1 MLASF
6 ATFGK
11 NSGGEL
17 IFCSISVPEQ
27 LHRQGMTLFHK
38 QTKALPGLSWAK
50 GGALDA
56 RAWLT
61 SLAVHLSVL
70 IVAAVLSF
78 VLPRAA
84 EELAISY
91 ELPELFEEEEP
102 LPQEFLSADEP
113 MEDYGALSQ
122 SGADSARALATV
134 VEDHSL
140 VIFKPEEITDFGE
153 LTAIEVDAPI
163 FQGPESFEKL
173 PVQGVGNVGV
183 SGAVGAIDR
192 LTHEILKSVEQ
203 QPTLVV
209 WLFDQSGSLRDER
222 ARILKR
228 FHGIY
233 DQLGVIEAA
242 KIPAFEQH
250 QDKPLLTAVV
260 QFGASPQI
268 LTKQPTDQIEEIEA
282 AVRAIE
288 DDASGQENV
297 FQAVATMATKF
308 RSYRTPAEGSRNVM
322 LIVFTDEAGDDASE
336 MEATVYL
343 CRRLAMPVY
352 VVGRPAPF
360 GRRAAYVK
368 WIDPDPQFDQR
379 PQWVPV
385 NMGPESLL
393 PERLKLQFF
402 GSRRNE
408 ELIDSGF
415 GPYGLTRLCYETGGL
430 YFAAHPNREVG
441 RRIGGRETENLAAYF
456 SAFFDPE
463 VMRRYQPDYISSK
476 EYWQAARASGPRKAL
491 LEAAQLS
498 WTTQLEDIRTRFP
511 KQDEAQLAQSLSVA
525 QRAAALRQPQIDRIC
540 QILLT
545 GEDDRAELKGLR
557 WQAGFDLAIGRALA
571 TKVRT
576 DGYNAMLAKAKQ
588 GMAFQNAENNTWVLV
603 ADDVYA
609 NSSLEKTARKAR
621 EYLIQVSIHHA
632 GTPWAYLADRELR
645 TPLGWRWDEDYT
657 YIPSPADIANN
668 NNRPRPEP
676 RQRPARPPRRD
687 PPRL

>member
-1 MLASF
+1 
-6 ATFGK
+6 
-11 NSGGEL
+11 
-17 IFCSISVPEQ
+17 
-27 LHRQGMTLFHK
+27 MTLFDK
-38 QTKALPGLSWAK
+38 RTKADPGSPWAK
-50 GGALDA
+50 GDALDA

-61 SLAVHLSVL
+61 SLALHLVL
-70 IVAAVLSF
+70 LLAAAVLSF

-91 ELPELFEEEEP
+91 EPPELIEEEEP

-122 SGADSARALATV
+122 AGADSARALATV

-140 VIFKPEEITDFGE
+140 VVFEPEEITDFGE
-153 LTAIEVDAPI
+153 LMSIEIDEPI
-163 FQGPESFEKL
+163 FQGPESIEAL
-173 PVQGVGNVGV
+173 PVQGMGNVGV

-209 WLFDQSGSLRDER
+209 WLFDQSGSLREER
-222 ARILKR
+222 ARILER
-228 FHGIY
+228 FHGVY

-242 KIPAFEQH
+242 EVPAFKQH
-250 QDKPLLTAVV
+250 KDKPLLTAVV
-260 QFGASPQI
+260 GFGASPRV
-268 LTKQPTDQIEEIEA
+268 LTKEPTDKIEEIEA
-282 AVRAIE
+282 AVRSID

-297 FQAVATMATKF
+297 FQAVAMTATKF
-308 RSYRTPAEGSRNVM
+308 RNYRTPSQGSRNVM
-322 LIVFTDEAGDDASE
+322 IIVFTDEAGDDLSE
-336 MEATVYL
+336 MDSTVYL

-360 GRRAAYVK
+360 GRREAYVK
-368 WIDPDPQFDQR
+368 WIDPDPKFDQR

-393 PERLKLQFF
+393 PERLKLQFY
-402 GSRRNE
+402 GSRREE

-441 RRIGGRETENLAAYF
+441 RRIGGRETENLSAHF
-456 SAFFDPE
+456 TAFFDPD
-463 VMRRYQPDYISSK
+463 VMSRYQPDYVSSE
-476 EYWQAARASGPRKAL
+476 EYRQAIKASGARQAL
-491 LEAAQLS
+491 MEASQLS
-498 WTTQLEDIRTRFP
+498 WTTQLENIRTRFP
-511 KQDEAQLAQSLSVA
+511 RRSEAELAQILSIA

-540 QILLT
+540 QILST
-545 GEDDRAELKGLR
+545 GEDDRPNLKSPR
-557 WQAGFDLAIGRALA
+557 WEASFDLALGRALA

-576 DGYNAMLAKAKQ
+576 DGYNAMLAQAKQ
-588 GMAFQNAENNTWVLV
+588 GMPFQNERNNTWVLV
-603 ADDVYA
+603 AGDKYPS
-609 NSSLEKTARKAR
+609 SSLEKTARRAQQ
-621 EYLIQVSIHHA
+621 YLNQVDAQHA

-657 YIPSPADIANN
+657 YIPTPETVANN
-668 NNRPRPEP
+668 NTPRPEP
-676 RQRPARPPRRD
+676 RQPRRPTPPPRRD